1 MVTLTLA
8 RYILESSL
16 MDYTTIQLSD
26 SKLACAALFI
36 SLRMTDMTG
45 WNDTY
50 EHYSGYKLMDFAPI
64 VILLNSMLHRK
75 PKENLSTVRNKY
87 SHKIFHQVTNIPLM
101 DINKLFEKTPD
112 VAKQLSSSNLTYQS
126 IIAACGAA
134 TVECPSV
141 NVSTK
146 VAKKTKPMPLPIIV

>member
-36 SLRMTDMTG
+36 SLRMTDMDG
-45 WNDTY
+45 WNETY
-50 EHYSGYKLMDFAPI
+50 EYYSGYKLMSFAPI

-101 DINKLFEKTPD
+101 DINKLFDKFPD

-126 IIAACGAA
+126 IIASCGAA

-141 NVSTK
+141 IMTTK
-146 VAKKTKPMPLPIIV
+146 VSKKRSPLPLPILI